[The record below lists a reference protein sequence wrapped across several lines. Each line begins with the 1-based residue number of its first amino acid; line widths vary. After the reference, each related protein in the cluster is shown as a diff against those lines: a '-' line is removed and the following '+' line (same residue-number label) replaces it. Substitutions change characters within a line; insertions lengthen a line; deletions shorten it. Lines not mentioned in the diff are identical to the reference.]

1 MMIEHN
7 RECRNGGDFMDGIQ
21 MGIEIIELGSVAGV
35 VLADEGG
42 TGQCIFRTNRCPPP
56 RPSLFGACSS
66 HAPFQ

>member
-1 MMIEHN
+1 
-7 RECRNGGDFMDGIQ
+7 MDGIQ